1 MNRLVAGSLA
11 IARSLAR
18 RLEGRAGSLAAFSDL
33 ERHLWMLADS
43 VRNDAFAKAIGRAVK
58 PGMIVADVGTGTGL
72 LAMMAC
78 RAGAARVYAIEE
90 AAVITLAEKIIRA
103 NGFAGRIVLIRGSSL
118 KTELPERVDAVIS
131 ETIGSFVFSEEILP
145 TLVDARERFLKPG
158 GTIVPERI
166 VVTMAPVETFSEGTG
181 FWERPVSG
189 FDYREALPHLAIGTP
204 VAARR
209 IGAGNYLGPE
219 ALLFDL
225 DFRTAT
231 TGMDLSRELEF
242 TARRRGTLHGFVG
255 AWEARL
261 HDDAVL
267 RCAPESEALHWPP
280 ILFRLPRGIPVEAG
294 DRIVL
299 DFGRLERTG
308 WQWRWSARVTN
319 PQNG

>member
-11 IARSLAR
+11 IARRVVR

-43 VRNDAFAKAIGRAVK
+43 VRNDAFEKAIARAVK

-90 AAVITLAEKIIRA
+90 AAVITLAEKIVRA
-103 NGFAGRIVLIRGSSL
+103 NGLADRIVLIRGSSL
-118 KTELPERVDAVIS
+118 RATLPEKVDVVLS
-131 ETIGSFVFSEEILP
+131 ETIGSFVFSEEILS
-145 TLVDARERFLKPG
+145 TLVDARERFLEPG
-158 GTIVPERI
+158 GAIVPERI
-166 VVTMAPVETFSEGTG
+166 VVTMAPVESFREGTG

-189 FDYREALPHLAIGTP
+189 FDYREALPHLATGTP

-209 IGAGNYLGPE
+209 LEAGDYLDHE
-219 ALLFDL
+219 AVLFDL
-225 DFRTAT
+225 DFHKAT
-231 TGMDLSRELEF
+231 TGMDLHRELEF
-242 TARRRGTLHGFVG
+242 AARRRGTLHGFVG

-261 HDDAVL
+261 QDDALL
-267 RCAPESEALHWPP
+267 RCAPESPALHWPP
-280 ILFRLPRGIPVEAG
+280 ILFRLPRGVPVNEG
-294 DRIVL
+294 DRIDL
-299 DFGRLERTG
+299 DFGRLEQTG

-319 PQNG
+319 PKDA